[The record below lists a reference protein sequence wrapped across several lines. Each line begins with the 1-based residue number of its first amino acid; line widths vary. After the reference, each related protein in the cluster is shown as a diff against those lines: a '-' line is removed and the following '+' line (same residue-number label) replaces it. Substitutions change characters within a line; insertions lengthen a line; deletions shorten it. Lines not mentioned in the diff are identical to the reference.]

1 MIILCPHC
9 QGALDIADKQIGER
23 VQHAR
28 CTYWVLVGRHADGT
42 RYGVKVQPPI
52 TISERKRM
60 RPSRQKAF
68 PSSFS
73 AVPDLVR
80 IECHGCSSFST
91 SRLGRTGASTP

>member
-23 VQHAR
+23 VQHVR

-52 TISERKRM
+52 TIPERKR
-60 RPSRQKAF
+60 
-68 PSSFS
+68 SSAS
-73 AVPDLVR
+73 
-80 IECHGCSSFST
+80 GS
-91 SRLGRTGASTP
+91 GR